1 MLGSRSGGTCGRIA
15 AEPMILLRYDNCGDG
30 VLLVF
35 LLVHKSV
42 KLMLLLLNN
51 AGGIAVGRIRGG
63 ICAVQRR

>member
-1 MLGSRSGGTCGRIA
+1 
-15 AEPMILLRYDNCGDG
+15 MILLRYDNCGDG

-42 KLMLLLLNN
+42 KLMLLLLLLLLNN

-63 ICAVQRR
+63 ICAVQWR